1 MPMINVIE
9 PGLQTTV
16 QDLGR
21 PMHQINGFPASGAMD
36 QTALQVAN
44 LLVGNSPYAAALEF
58 SLTGPTLR
66 FMATTFIAL
75 TGAEFNAQLNGQ
87 PVKGYRCLQVHT
99 GDILKI
105 GPAIRGRIGYLAVA
119 GGLHLPL
126 VLDSRST
133 TLRLKLGGMDGRA
146 LVSGDRLPIEA
157 KPTLVSYYHRHA
169 PMPELPDLK
178 TPVKIRVLRG
188 PQWEKFDEKD
198 HERFLS
204 GTYTVTNQSDRM
216 GYRLKD
222 DAMQTEQESMLSA
235 ATVMGGL
242 QVPANGEPIVLMAD
256 RQTTGGYPLL
266 AVVATADL
274 SKLVQCRPKQ
284 QIKFEL
290 IELNAA
296 QELLKQQQQ
305 NLKELRHRIKMARYQ
320 MPYGITREASQ
331 RIQRLFKE

>member
-36 QTALQVAN
+36 QQALQVGN

-75 TGAEFNAQLNGQ
+75 TGAEFHAQLNDQ

-99 GDILKI
+99 GDVLKI
-105 GPAIRGRIGYLAVA
+105 GPAVKGRIGYLAVA

-133 TLRLKLGGMDGRA
+133 TLRLKLGGLNGRA

-169 PMPELPDLK
+169 PLPELPDLEQ
-178 TPVKIRVLRG
+178 PIKIRVLKG
-188 PQWEKFDEKD
+188 PQWDKFAEKD
-198 HERFLS
+198 QQRFLS

-216 GYRLKD
+216 GYRLKGD
-222 DAMQTEQESMLSA
+222 VMETRQESMLSS
-235 ATVMGGL
+235 ATVMGGI

-266 AVVATADL
+266 AVVATIDL
-274 SKLVQCRPKQ
+274 AKLVQCRPKQ
-284 QIKFEL
+284 RIEFEL
-290 IELNAA
+290 IELDAA
-296 QELLKQQQQ
+296 QKLLRQQQAA
-305 NLKELRHRIKMARYQ
+305 LKELHRRIKMARYQ

>member
-1 MPMINVIE
+1 MPMINVID

-36 QTALQVAN
+36 QQALQTAN

-75 TGAEFNAQLNGQ
+75 TGAEFNAQLNDQ
-87 PVKGYRCLQVHT
+87 PIKGYRCLQVHM
-99 GDILKI
+99 GDVLKI
-105 GPAIRGRIGYLAVA
+105 GPAIKGRIGYLAIA

-133 TLRLKLGGMDGRA
+133 TLRLKLGGLNGRA
-146 LVSGDRLPIEA
+146 LVSGDRLPIESR
-157 KPTLVSYYHRHA
+157 PTMVSYYHRHA
-169 PMPELPDLK
+169 TAPELPDAGK
-178 TPVKIRVLRG
+178 PTVIRVLKG
-188 PQWEKFDEKD
+188 PQWDQFDDAD
-198 HERFLS
+198 HERFLTE
-204 GTYTVTNQSDRM
+204 TYTVTNQSDRM
-216 GYRLKD
+216 GYRLQG
-222 DAMQTEQESMLSA
+222 ATIQTKQESMLSA

-242 QVPANGEPIVLMAD
+242 QVPANGEPIALMAD

-266 AVVATADL
+266 AVVITADL

-284 QIKFEL
+284 QIRFEL
-290 IELNAA
+290 IELDAA
-296 QELLKQQQQ
+296 QELLKQQQAG
-305 NLKELRHRIKMARYQ
+305 LKQLHHRIKMARYQ

-331 RIQRLFKE
+331 RIQRLFKG